1 MKYDFYD
8 REEYYKPKIASKV
21 RDILHRRLLKNIL
34 PPRKAL
40 EIGVGF
46 GEFAHFCRDNHID
59 YLGIEP
65 NTKLREKLKEEGF
78 QVLDGLLPRLPEL
91 DRKFDLIF
99 LGHIIE
105 HLKDYVEVLESL
117 ENLKKVLNK
126 NGNIILLYPEVPKTG
141 WLFYHDYTHSYPTSI
156 RRVEA
161 LLKDSGYSVIE
172 SHNYVSFIVK
182 GAWIFHLLGK
192 IFPYFLFGKAKR
204 YFWRLSFSMNSFTV
218 AQLKDRKL
226 RK

>member
-8 REEYYKPKIASKV
+8 REEYYKPKLASKV
-21 RDILHRRLLKNIL
+21 RNILHRRLFRNIS
-34 PPRKAL
+34 PPQEVL

-46 GEFAHFCRDNHID
+46 GEFAHFCRDNQID

-65 NTKLREKLKEEGF
+65 NLYLREKLKEDGF
-78 QVLDGLLPRLPEL
+78 QVLDGSLPLLPEL
-91 DRKFDLIF
+91 DRRFDLVF

-105 HLKDYVEVLESL
+105 HLKDYTEVLESL
-117 ENLKKVLNK
+117 ENLKKVLNRS
-126 NGNIILLYPEVPKTG
+126 GYLILLYPEVPKTR

-161 LLKDSGYSVIE
+161 LLKDSGYKVME

-182 GAWIFHLLGK
+182 GAWLFYYLGK
-192 IFPYFLFGKAKR
+192 IFPYFLFGKRKR

-218 AQLKDRKL
+218 AQLKV
-226 RK
+226 

>member
-1 MKYDFYD
+1 LKYDFYD
-8 REEYYKPKIASKV
+8 REEYYKPKIAFKV
-21 RDILHRRLLKNIL
+21 RNILHRRLLKNIL
-34 PPRKAL
+34 PPKKAL

-46 GEFAHFCRDNHID
+46 GEFAHFCRDNRID

-78 QVLDGLLPRLPEL
+78 QVLDGLLPRIPEL
-91 DRKFDLIF
+91 QRKFDLVF

-105 HLKDYVEVLESL
+105 HLKDYSEVLESL
-117 ENLKKVLNK
+117 ENLKNVLNK
-126 NGNIILLYPEVPKTG
+126 DGYLILLYPEVTKTR

-161 LLKDSGYSVIE
+161 LLKDSGYRVIE

-182 GAWIFHLLGK
+182 GAWLFYCLGK
-192 IFPYFLFGKAKR
+192 IFPYFLFGKQRR

-218 AQLKDRKL
+218 AQSKE
-226 RK
+226 